1 MSTPVQTDRKSLNV
15 DIYSIPIES
24 FFHSAFSIDCV
35 VFGIDRKEVKVL
47 LIQRGAAPFENY
59 WALPGDLVFPEE
71 DLDTSAVRILKDLT
85 SLSEIHFK
93 QVKTF
98 GEVNR
103 HPLGRVITIAYYAFV
118 KVEDYAP
125 IASFWAKRT
134 KWHSIDKLPRLAFD
148 HKAIID
154 TCYARL
160 KEDIVQYPIW
170 KDVLPNKFTLTQ
182 LQEVY
187 EGVLKQKFDKGNF
200 RKKVS
205 TYRFLKALNEMQTGV
220 SHRPAE
226 LYAFNEKEYEKAR
239 LKGHRFDF

>member
-1 MSTPVQTDRKSLNV
+1 MDESLTKGRKSLNV

-47 LIQRGAAPFENY
+47 LIQRGAAPFENF
-59 WALPGDLVFPEE
+59 WALPGDLVFPDE
-71 DLDTSAVRILKDLT
+71 DLDTAAVRILRDLT
-85 SLSEIHFK
+85 SLRDIHFK

-118 KVEDYAP
+118 KLEDYAP
-125 IASFWAKRT
+125 VASFWAKRT
-134 KWHSIDKLPRLAFD
+134 RWHSIDALPKLAFD
-148 HKAIID
+148 HRNIID
-154 TCYARL
+154 TCVAKL

-170 KDVLPNKFTLTQ
+170 KDVLPVKFTLTQ

-187 EGVLKQKFDKGNF
+187 EGVLNTTFDKGNF
-200 RKKVS
+200 RKKVGS
-205 TYRFLKALNEMQTGV
+205 YRFLKALNEMQTGV

-226 LYAFNEKEYEKAR
+226 LYSFNQREFDKAR
-239 LKGHRFDF
+239 QKGWRFDL

>member
-1 MSTPVQTDRKSLNV
+1 MPVRDTTDRKSLNV

-35 VFGIDRKEVKVL
+35 VFGIDKKEVKVL
-47 LIQRGAAPFENY
+47 LIQRGAAPYENY
-59 WALPGDLVFPEE
+59 WALPGDLVFPDE
-71 DLDTSAVRILKDLT
+71 DLDQGAVRILKDLT
-85 SLSEIHFK
+85 SLDSIHFK

-103 HPLGRVITIAYYAFV
+103 HPLVRVITIAYYAFV

-134 KWHSIDKLPRLAFD
+134 KWHSVKTLPKLAFD
-148 HKAIID
+148 HKKIID
-154 TCYARL
+154 SCYDRL
-160 KEDIVQYPIW
+160 KEDILQFPIW
-170 KDVLPNKFTLTQ
+170 KDVLPTKFTLTE

-187 EGVLKQKFDKGNF
+187 EGVMDTTYDKGNF
-200 RKKVS
+200 RKKVAN
-205 TYRFLKALNEMQTGV
+205 YRFLKALNEMQTGV

-226 LYAFNEKEYEKAR
+226 LYAFNQREYEKAR
-239 LKGHRFDF
+239 QQGLRFDF